1 MSKDVQLVDSQTDT
15 VIMQGNCLD
24 TETFNYKKMY
34 EEHNSV
40 LNEMFDELMKL
51 HNSGQLNLFNYD
63 KLKTI
68 VDRTNDS
75 INKPFKRD

>member
-1 MSKDVQLVDSQTDT
+1 MTKDIQLVDSQTDT

-24 TETFNYKKMY
+24 TKTVNYKKMY

-40 LNEMFDELMKL
+40 LNDMFDELMKL
-51 HNSGQLNLFNYD
+51 NNSGQLNLFNYD

-68 VDRTNDS
+68 VDRTNES
-75 INKPFKRD
+75 INKPFNEF